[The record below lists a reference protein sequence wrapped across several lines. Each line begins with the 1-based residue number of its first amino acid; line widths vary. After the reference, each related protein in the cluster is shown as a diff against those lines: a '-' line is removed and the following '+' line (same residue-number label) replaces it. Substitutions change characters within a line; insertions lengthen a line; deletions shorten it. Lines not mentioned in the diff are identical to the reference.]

1 MNLKGVRS
9 SRFVK
14 LITSTGPNETIP
26 LQEQDEKLLIKKMQA
41 ELEIERQ
48 GQIDRIKNQTKK
60 YQRLLKKYG
69 MCAQETRV
77 SSLKESGASSEYLN
91 PEINKVERLF
101 QLQRIHRRNQSEF
114 TKLSANLST
123 LSAKKRQQLLSDES
137 NHVLQSDIRLI
148 QKEFRSTMKNFDES

>member
-77 SSLKESGASSEYLN
+77 NSLKESGASSEYLN